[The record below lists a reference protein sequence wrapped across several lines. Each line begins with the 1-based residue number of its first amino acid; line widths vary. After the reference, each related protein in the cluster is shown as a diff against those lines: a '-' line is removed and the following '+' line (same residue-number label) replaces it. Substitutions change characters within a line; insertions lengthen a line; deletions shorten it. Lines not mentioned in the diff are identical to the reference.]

1 MSFETIF
8 RSLHVIKGH
17 FLWNDL
23 FSYDEANNKKRI
35 SVRFYFVFHNRERL
49 FLMEH
54 PRAQSQGSW
63 LIVNI
68 PSKGVQVFD
77 EQASIQI
84 RDSYLS
90 TKLNPSD
97 AKAVV
102 R

>member
-1 MSFETIF
+1 
-8 RSLHVIKGH
+8 
-17 FLWNDL
+17 
-23 FSYDEANNKKRI
+23 
-35 SVRFYFVFHNRERL
+35 
-49 FLMEH
+49 MEH